1 MLTQL
6 TTLAQQCDGRYASDA
21 ELECLKDYLEEIDQ
35 RIYTYNKIHKNEN
48 QLIEQI
54 GVKTQ
59 SINADIFQKSGKD
72 LSSLCERDQRHTMR
86 FIATAML
93 FNEPDKLRHKLL
105 WQSIIMRAF
114 KDQNSSNLTYKMMGE
129 VMNEQFN
136 DEEMELIRPAL
147 QLVQMML
154 S

>member
-6 TTLAQQCDGRYASDA
+6 KTLAQECDGRYASDT
-21 ELECLKDYLEEIDQ
+21 ELEFLKDYLEEIDQ

-54 GVKTQ
+54 GVKT
-59 SINADIFQKSGKD
+59 KSRNPDTFDKYGKD
-72 LSSLCERDQRHTMR
+72 CSSLCERDQRYTMC

-93 FNEPDKLRHKLL
+93 FNEPDKLRHQLL

-114 KDQNSSNLTYKMMGE
+114 KDQNSSNLTYEMMGE

-136 DEEMELIRPAL
+136 DEEMKLIKPAL
-147 QLVQMML
+147 ELVQMML
-154 S
+154 R